1 MTNEHVSIHLVEVSQ
16 QMRQLQESTLCGYF
30 HGHSH
35 NAIENDSKN
44 NVAENTEL
52 YEHKA
57 IGKYRN
63 KIYWYPRIED
73 DPNGF
78 TFYLAHEFFDALPI
92 HKFVKNLEGEWREV
106 LIDIDINHDN
116 DLRFVQ
122 AKFSTPAVKLID
134 ENSICDKCAIE
145 LSPKTGVIV
154 QHISNRI
161 DEYGGG
167 ALIADYGN
175 NKCAED
181 SFRAFKNHE
190 LHDVLKDPG
199 TADLTADVDFSYIR
213 SNCSEHTLSYGPV
226 SQKTFL
232 HSLGI
237 DVRYKK
243 LSENVSTDKSDL
255 KAAYHVLTDE
265 DKMGERFKFF
275 SIFPKTMK
283 PIHEKYPPIGF
294 EYPN

>member
-57 IGKYRN
+57 IGKYGN
-63 KIYWYPRIED
+63 NIYWYPRIED
-73 DPNGF
+73 VPNGF

-213 SNCSEHTLSYGPV
+213 SNCNEHTLSYGPV

-243 LSENVSTDKSDL
+243 LSEHVSTDKSDL

-265 DKMGERFKFF
+265 DKMGERFKFL